1 MSIQSDEPL
10 QLDITLQSE
19 KSLRLDMSRQS
30 DLTRQSDKSPQTE
43 KSRQSDISLQSDKS
57 LQTDMSLQ
65 SDMSRLSDM
74 SLHLNSHGSIAPEL
88 MVEEVTVETL
98 HMVPS
103 MAKAVLQ
110 SESSTNADMD
120 IENLEEEDMAID
132 EEETRVSSFADR
144 PTVAVAAPIT
154 QLVLA
159 DANKAMNEMDVSDGS
174 SELKAIV

>member
-1 MSIQSDEPL
+1 MRQSENSRQSVMPIQSDEPL

-30 DLTRQSDKSPQTE
+30 NATRQSDKTP
-43 KSRQSDISLQSDKS
+43 
-57 LQTDMSLQ
+57 QTDMSLQ
-65 SDMSRLSDM
+65 SDMTRQSDM
-74 SLHLNSHGSIAPEL
+74 SLDLNSHGSIAPEP

-159 DANKAMNEMDVSDGS
+159 DANKAMNEMDVSDVMNS
-174 SELKAIV
+174 TKLKRTLTSH